1 MVCQVSIKERFSIE
15 SRETKSK
22 VDTLANHKGD
32 RQSSEPINTR
42 NKYTFSTRSAGK
54 PVRARNGFGLTT
66 DWITKWRENFLL
78 ANRLTQ

>member
-22 VDTLANHKGD
+22 VVTLANHKGE
-32 RQSSEPINTR
+32 SEPINTQ